1 MPTPQIPKV
10 SSDATLDEL
19 RDGIIG
25 THRYLTYL
33 LSTLDTLNIN
43 RLDAKVIIAE
53 SITAGKLAADSV
65 QTENLQ
71 AGAITTEKIDAGAV
85 TADKI
90 TVGQLSAITADLGH
104 ITAGLIESIQ
114 IFGSYI
120 ATRNGAFPRAEINNT
135 GDLLA
140 VYTDANNSISIKPG
154 ITNTPNLVFTE
165 GGTQVGVLGPAY
177 GLVGFLT
184 NETLVL
190 GASAG
195 SLNLQCGTGIL
206 DNISVPSWSRLID
219 STTGYSLQA
228 ALDSKADVGSS
239 TSSVT
244 AGGHN
249 HGIPNGAQLLGADGV
264 TVYTWSSYGGFTHSH
279 TQT

>member
-43 RLDAKVIIAE
+43 RLDAKVVIAE

-65 QTENLQ
+65 ETKNLQ
-71 AGAITTEKIDAGAV
+71 AGAITTEKINAGAV

-104 ITAGLIESIQ
+104 ITAGLIESIE
-114 IFGSYI
+114 IYGSYI
-120 ATRNGAFPRAEINNT
+120 ATRRNAFPRAEINNT

-140 VYTDANNSISIKPG
+140 VYTDANNYLTVEPG
-154 ITNTPNLVFTE
+154 ITNEPTITFRN
-165 GGTQVGVLGPAY
+165 GGDVIMILGPAFGFT
-177 GLVGFLT
+177 GLLANTTLVVGSQSGLT
-184 NETLVL
+184 NIIC
-190 GASAG
+190 G
-195 SLNLQCGTGIL
+195 SSGYVA
-206 DNISVPSWSRLID
+206 VPSWSKVLN
-219 STTGYSLQA
+219 SETAVTLQDELDAIWA
-228 ALDSKADVGSS
+228 AIAGKANISHS
-239 TSSVT
+239 HSVT
-244 AGGHN
+244 IPNHN
-249 HGIPNGAQLLGADGV
+249 HGNPDNLNSGGGTF
-264 TVYTWSSYGGFTHSH
+264 TVS
-279 TQT
+279 